1 MSGQTNQMRYRG
13 EGRVDKQTGGPGQK
27 AFCVLELE
35 ARERGAGF
43 EFVNHVAGGA
53 IPREYVPSIEKG
65 VRSALSHGILAG
77 FPVVDV
83 RVSVVDGSYHAVDS
97 SDYAFAEAARLAF
110 RDACEKA
117 PMIIIEPIGLVEITA
132 PGDCVGAILGDLNRR
147 RGQIIGQDA
156 LPDGTAVVQA
166 RVPVAETFGFA
177 TDLRSLTQGR
187 ASFSMTVDG
196 YDEVPG
202 VISQGFMTQSA

>member
-1 MSGQTNQMRYRG
+1 MIGDFNQTRYRG

-35 ARERGAGF
+35 ARDRGAGF
-43 EFVNHVAGGA
+43 EFVNRIAGGA

-65 VRSALSHGILAG
+65 VRSALGHGVLAG
-77 FPVVDV
+77 FPVVDI

-110 RDACEKA
+110 RDACEQA
-117 PMIIIEPIGLVEITA
+117 PMIIIEPIGLVEVTA
-132 PGDCVGAILGDLNRR
+132 PGGHVGAVIGDLNRR
-147 RGQIIGQDA
+147 RGRITGQDS
-156 LPDGTAVVQA
+156 LGDGTAVVQA
-166 RVPVAETFGFA
+166 RVPLAETFGFA

-187 ASFSMTVDG
+187 ASFSITVDG
-196 YDEVPG
+196 YDEVPS
-202 VISQGFMTQSA
+202 VISRRLVAQPA

>member
-1 MSGQTNQMRYRG
+1 MIGTANQERYRG

-27 AFCVLELE
+27 AYCVLELE
-35 ARERGAGF
+35 ARDRGEGF
-43 EFVNHVAGGA
+43 EFVNRIAGGA

-65 VRSALSHGILAG
+65 VRSALGHGILAG

-110 RDACEKA
+110 RDACANA
-117 PMIIIEPIGLVEITA
+117 PMIIIEPISLLEVTA
-132 PGDCVGAILGDLNRR
+132 PGDYVGAVIGDLNRR
-147 RGQIIGQDA
+147 RGQIVAQDA
-156 LPDGTAVVQA
+156 LGDGTAVVQA

-196 YDEVPG
+196 YDEVPS
-202 VISQGFMTQSA
+202 VISQKLTAQFA

>member
-1 MSGQTNQMRYRG
+1 MIGDFNQTRYRG

-27 AFCVLELE
+27 AHCVLELE
-35 ARERGAGF
+35 ARERGEGF
-43 EFVNHVAGGA
+43 EFVNRIAGGA
-53 IPREYVPSIEKG
+53 IPREYVPSIEKC
-65 VRSALSHGILAG
+65 VRSALGQGSLAG
-77 FPVVDV
+77 FPVADI
-83 RVSVVDGSYHAVDS
+83 RVSVVDGSYHMVDS

-110 RDACEKA
+110 RDACAKA
-117 PMIIIEPIGLVEITA
+117 PMIIIEPVGLIEVTA
-132 PGDCVGAILGDLNRR
+132 PSDYTGAVVGDLNRR

-156 LPDGTAVVQA
+156 LGDGTAVVQA

-196 YDEVPG
+196 YDEVPS
-202 VISQGFMTQSA
+202 VISQRLIAQFA